1 MKWYLKEGSA
11 GINLEQ
17 KWTEIN
23 KASRDLDLDLAY
35 LCDLVIK
42 GTITTTTFNDTLL
55 IDTNSLPCIDELE
68 CVVKNVDIESVE
80 EELES
85 LKIECAWLKSENMK
99 HKTHVEDYQEKFVEL
114 REIQRELIDVINH
127 QSETIRILRGYH
139 TQARKAGML
148 DDFSSGGETKRAGIS
163 LWMMLP
169 IIGLLL
175 AAAIEICNKYQLHNT
190 EDILRYVGMM

>member
-1 MKWYLKEGSA
+1 M
-11 GINLEQ
+11 EQ

-23 KASRDLDLDLAY
+23 KASKELDLDLEY

-42 GTITTTTFNDTLL
+42 GTITTTTCDDTLL
-55 IDTNSLPCIDELE
+55 IDTNSLPCIE
-68 CVVKNVDIESVE
+68 DIERGISSVNRLSVE
-80 EELES
+80 EDLED
-85 LKIECAWLKSENMK
+85 LKVECAWLKSENMK
-99 HKTHVEDYQEKFVEL
+99 YKQHTEDYQEKFVEL

-148 DDFSSGGETKRAGIS
+148 DDFSSGGEAKRAGIS

-169 IIGLLL
+169 ILGLLL
-175 AAAIEICNKYQLHNT
+175 AAGIEILNKYQIHNT
-190 EDILRYVGMM
+190 ADILRYVGMM